1 MAAIHLSP
9 KRGFRVRWRHDLR
22 SLSFSALS
30 GPPAP
35 ARSSSPTRARAAT
48 QVVWLDEATGT
59 ERARSQTLA
68 PGPAPGN
75 IVTPGF
81 GGRFY
86 YTSGGGKLWE
96 LRPEAP

>member
-1 MAAIHLSP
+1 M
-9 KRGFRVRWRHDLR
+9 
-22 SLSFSALS
+22 
-30 GPPAP
+30 
-35 ARSSSPTRARAAT
+35 
-48 QVVWLDEATGT
+48 
-59 ERARSQTLA
+59 LA